1 MICKTYTRSYISHL
15 LRGHELSGLKLA
27 TYHNL
32 FYFNALAAQMRERI
46 QNDEL

>member
-32 FYFNALAAQMRERI
+32 FYFNTLAATMRKRI
-46 QNDEL
+46 KNGDL